1 MQAAAVVLER
11 VALLPI
17 HVILE
22 GNIST
27 FLDFIPTIIPAKNN
41 MNWHTLTSE
50 EQLEQ
55 VKLASNTKPQL
66 LFKHSTRCSISSMA
80 LNRLNREA
88 DFPNVDFHL
97 LDLIAYRNVSKKIA
111 DDFEVEHQSPQI
123 LLIKNGLCIFDE
135 SHGGI
140 NMQEI
145 IEQAALAI

>member
-1 MQAAAVVLER
+1 
-11 VALLPI
+11 
-17 HVILE
+17 
-22 GNIST
+22 
-27 FLDFIPTIIPAKNN
+27 

-97 LDLIAYRNVSKKIA
+97 LDLITYRNVSKKIA
-111 DDFEVEHQSPQI
+111 DDFEVKHESPQI
-123 LLIKNGLCIFDE
+123 LLIKNGLCIYDE

>member
-1 MQAAAVVLER
+1 
-11 VALLPI
+11 
-17 HVILE
+17 
-22 GNIST
+22 
-27 FLDFIPTIIPAKNN
+27 

-111 DDFEVEHQSPQI
+111 DDFEVQHQSPQI